1 MRLEISF
8 SKEKCYLAHMER
20 GAIVWFPDASVA
32 HTSVKILCLACLH
45 CLQRDFYLSK
55 VIRFTSTAFPD

>member
-20 GAIVWFPDASVA
+20 GAIVWFPDASSSP
-32 HTSVKILCLACLH
+32 HFCKDSLPGMSSLP
-45 CLQRDFYLSK
+45 SK
-55 VIRFTSTAFPD
+55 GFLFE